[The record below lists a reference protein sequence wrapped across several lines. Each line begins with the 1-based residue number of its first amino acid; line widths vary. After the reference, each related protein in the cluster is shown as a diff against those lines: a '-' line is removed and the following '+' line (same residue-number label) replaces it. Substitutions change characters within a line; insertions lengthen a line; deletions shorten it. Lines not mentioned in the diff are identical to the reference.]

1 MALVSREDK
10 GELFHLHFSVS
21 ILAITTGKYEI
32 TSRCRGD
39 EFRENEYI
47 WIGTEYSNIII
58 VVIPSPFQGI
68 IRTMTSGV
76 VRQFMKWFEENV
88 KVEGYP
94 TNDDD
99 NTTNTANTNTNCTCT
114 TANGIL
120 LNGLSTSL
128 IPFGNASHNNNN
140 NNKDK
145 GNRNLIAY
153 CSSLIASTAFESNI
167 EVDYCDGLVKLL
179 HGSTWLNSVSNIK
192 RLLVWSLGST
202 YLANSFQKRY
212 IFIIYY
218 FNSITDF
225 QRDLATPNPRYI
237 QPTESPNEKQAKYK
251 SLCGA
256 LSALLKIA
264 IQTRNVT
271 SDDSFRS
278 ILNNQRYSPLPFS
291 RRALTP
297 MRIAK
302 SGGNTSSVLFEL
314 LLDICKNCIPDISD
328 KKFCDQLVNTV
339 AGSDDSL
346 VQLYLIRVMRALYD
360 KPPVILPTEIHSN
373 SKNVTQ
379 AICNA
384 FLMHCEWYEYI
395 SCYLN
400 RNKEKT
406 KNEFEN
412 EYEINY
418 DTKHPGPLSTLLKLV
433 NNIIERPP
441 KCLQNVVYHKS
452 NNKDDNSENDTDNED
467 DNDNDESNKTK
478 FLKKSKKLP
487 SPSSPIRDFSIPSL
501 SLPPPR
507 RNSIAFE
514 TLHELHQPVIV
525 ESDNKK
531 NIIPAKHK
539 YNLIPQYGSF
549 KMSSPVM
556 AKSTLD
562 NIQCKCEG
570 EKPLKPNYDDI
581 DDINSKITNTATT
594 TNQEQQSFDDTSI
607 PVLPLR
613 LDFLSFRGKSSSL
626 NSKEKVDNA
635 IVNCEELHNQP
646 QVTEEMAKAADQH
659 HKENLLLISKTL
671 LILIY
676 KLETDHPDYK
686 KIIELIVTMCQ
697 KNKDV
702 FIMTIKKLLNTTAKQ
717 ISQQCFLFRLL
728 CNLLNQEET
737 TKNLELHKLEV

>member
-1 MALVSREDK
+1 
-10 GELFHLHFSVS
+10 
-21 ILAITTGKYEI
+21 
-32 TSRCRGD
+32 
-39 EFRENEYI
+39 
-47 WIGTEYSNIII
+47 
-58 VVIPSPFQGI
+58 
-68 IRTMTSGV
+68 
-76 VRQFMKWFEENV
+76 
-88 KVEGYP
+88 
-94 TNDDD
+94 
-99 NTTNTANTNTNCTCT
+99 
-114 TANGIL
+114 
-120 LNGLSTSL
+120 
-128 IPFGNASHNNNN
+128 
-140 NNKDK
+140 
-145 GNRNLIAY
+145 
-153 CSSLIASTAFESNI
+153 
-167 EVDYCDGLVKLL
+167 
-179 HGSTWLNSVSNIK
+179 
-192 RLLVWSLGST
+192 
-202 YLANSFQKRY
+202 
-212 IFIIYY
+212 
-218 FNSITDF
+218 
-225 QRDLATPNPRYI
+225 
-237 QPTESPNEKQAKYK
+237 
-251 SLCGA
+251 
-256 LSALLKIA
+256 
-264 IQTRNVT
+264 
-271 SDDSFRS
+271 
-278 ILNNQRYSPLPFS
+278 
-291 RRALTP
+291 

-339 AGSDDSL
+339 AGSSDSL

-360 KPPVILPTEIHSN
+360 KPPVILPTAIHSN

-384 FLMHCEWYEYI
+384 FLMHCEWYINIFYFFLFFL
-395 SCYLN
+395 YLLIYYY

-412 EYEINY
+412 EYEINF

-441 KCLQNVVYHKS
+441 KCLSNVVYRKSKIKS
-452 NNKDDNSENDTDNED
+452 NNKDDTDNEND
-467 DNDNDESNKTK
+467 SDNDNDNDDQSNKSK

-487 SPSSPIRDFSIPSL
+487 SPSSPIREFSIPSI

-514 TLHELHQPVIV
+514 TLNELHQPVIV

-531 NIIPAKHK
+531 NSLPTKHK

-549 KMSSPVM
+549 KMGSPVLS
-556 AKSTLD
+556 KSSID
-562 NIQCKCEG
+562 GNIQCGKCDS

-581 DDINSKITNTATT
+581 DNNNSNE
-594 TNQEQQSFDDTSI
+594 NNNNSNQQSFDDTST

-626 NSKEKVDNA
+626 NNNRDNVDNA
-635 IVNCEELHNQP
+635 VVNCEELHNQP
-646 QVTEEMAKAADQH
+646 QVTEEMAKAADEH

-686 KIIELIVTMCQ
+686 KIIEIIVTMCQ

-737 TKNLELHKLEV
+737 TKNLELHKLEVYYYIYIIYLYYLISLL